1 MTDYAISICNRIII
15 WNDDNHESEV
25 YFNGEKAGYLGDE
38 LDCITTVAE
47 RAAAAG
53 PKPTICKRVYIF
65 DLCEVMDDEE
75 ENKEDFEKLVKFF
88 QTTTKFTPEQEQ
100 AIFNED
106 YNKLLELIQSK
117 I

>member
-38 LDCITTVAE
+38 LGCITTVAE
-47 RAAAAG
+47 QAAAAG

-75 ENKEDFEKLVKFF
+75 ENEENFEKLVRFF
-88 QTTTKFTPEQEQ
+88 QTATKFTPEQEQ

-106 YNKLLELIQSK
+106 YNKLLELI
-117 I
+117 

>member
-25 YFNGEKAGYLGDE
+25 YFNGEKVGYLGDE

-53 PKPTICKRVYIF
+53 PKPTICKRVYLF
-65 DLCEVMDDEE
+65 DLGEDE
-75 ENKEDFEKLVKFF
+75 ENKEDFEKLVEFF
-88 QTTTKFTPEQEQ
+88 QTATRFTPEQEQ

>member
-47 RAAAAG
+47 RATAAG

-65 DLCEVMDDEE
+65 DLGEVMGEDK
-75 ENKEDFEKLVKFF
+75 ENTENFEKLVEFF
-88 QTTTKFTPEQEQ
+88 QTATKFTPEQEQ

-106 YNKLLELIQSK
+106 YNELLELIQSK

>member
-65 DLCEVMDDEE
+65 DLCEVMDDKEK
-75 ENKEDFEKLVKFF
+75 NGEDFEKLVRFF
-88 QTTTKFTPEQEQ
+88 QTATKFTSEQEQ

-106 YNKLLELIQSK
+106 YNKLLELI
-117 I
+117 

>member
-1 MTDYAISICNRIII
+1 MTDYAISICNRVII

-38 LDCITTVAE
+38 LNCITTVAE

-53 PKPTICKRVYIF
+53 SKPTICKRVYIF

-75 ENKEDFEKLVKFF
+75 ENKEDFEKLVEFF
-88 QTTTKFTPEQEQ
+88 QTTTRFTPEQEQ

-106 YNKLLELIQSK
+106 YNKLLKLI
-117 I
+117 

>member
-1 MTDYAISICNRIII
+1 MTDYAISICNRVII

-65 DLCEVMDDEE
+65 DLGEVMNDEE
-75 ENKEDFEKLVKFF
+75 ENEEDFEKLVEFF
-88 QTTTKFTPEQEQ
+88 QTTTRFTPEQEQ

>member
-65 DLCEVMDDEE
+65 DLGEAMGDNE
-75 ENKEDFEKLVKFF
+75 ENTENFEKLVEFF
-88 QTTTKFTPEQEQ
+88 QTTTRFTPEQEQ
-100 AIFNED
+100 VIFNED
-106 YNKLLELIQSK
+106 YSKLLELIQSK

>member
-75 ENKEDFEKLVKFF
+75 ENKEETPTKENKRTVSRGRPKKTEK
-88 QTTTKFTPEQEQ
+88 
-100 AIFNED
+100 N
-106 YNKLLELIQSK
+106 
-117 I
+117 

>member
-1 MTDYAISICNRIII
+1 M
-15 WNDDNHESEV
+15 
-25 YFNGEKAGYLGDE
+25 GDE
-38 LDCITTVAE
+38 LGCITTVAE

-53 PKPTICKRVYIF
+53 LKPTICKRVYIF

-106 YNKLLELIQSK
+106 YNKLLELI
-117 I
+117 

>member
-38 LDCITTVAE
+38 LDCITTIAE

-65 DLCEVMDDEE
+65 DLGEAMGD
-75 ENKEDFEKLVKFF
+75 NKENTENFEKLVEFF
-88 QTTTKFTPEQEQ
+88 QTTTRFTPEQEQ

>member
-38 LDCITTVAE
+38 LECITTVAE

-65 DLCEVMDDEE
+65 DLCEVVGEDEE
-75 ENKEDFEKLVKFF
+75 NTENFEKLVKFF
-88 QTTTKFTPEQEQ
+88 QTATRFTPEQEQ

-106 YNKLLELIQSK
+106 YNKLLKLIQSK

>member
-38 LDCITTVAE
+38 LSCITAVAE

-65 DLCEVMDDEE
+65 DLCEAMGEDEE
-75 ENKEDFEKLVKFF
+75 NTENFEKLVEFF

>member
-25 YFNGEKAGYLGDE
+25 YFNGEKARYLGDE

-53 PKPTICKRVYIF
+53 PKPTICKRVYLF
-65 DLCEVMDDEE
+65 DLGEAIGEDE
-75 ENKEDFEKLVKFF
+75 ENKEVFEKLVEFF
-88 QTTTKFTPEQEQ
+88 QTTTRFTPEQEQ

-106 YNKLLELIQSK
+106 YNKLLKLIQSK

>member
-38 LDCITTVAE
+38 LSCITTVAE

-65 DLCEVMDDEE
+65 DLCEAMGENE
-75 ENKEDFEKLVKFF
+75 ENTENFERLVEFF
-88 QTTTKFTPEQEQ
+88 QTTIKFTPEQEQ

>member
-1 MTDYAISICNRIII
+1 MTGYAISICNRIII

-38 LDCITTVAE
+38 LNCITTVAE

-65 DLCEVMDDEE
+65 DLCEVMDDKE
-75 ENKEDFEKLVKFF
+75 ENEEDFEKLVRFF
-88 QTTTKFTPEQEQ
+88 QTATKFTPEQEQ

-106 YNKLLELIQSK
+106 YNKLLELI
-117 I
+117 

>member
-38 LDCITTVAE
+38 LSCITTVAE

-65 DLCEVMDDEE
+65 DLCEAMGEDEE
-75 ENKEDFEKLVKFF
+75 NTENFEKLVEFF
-88 QTTTKFTPEQEQ
+88 QTTTRFTPEQEQ

-106 YNKLLELIQSK
+106 YNKLLKLIQSK

>member
-1 MTDYAISICNRIII
+1 MTNYAISICNRIII

-53 PKPTICKRVYIF
+53 PKPTICKRVYLF
-65 DLCEVMDDEE
+65 DLSEVVGKDEE
-75 ENKEDFEKLVKFF
+75 NTENFEKLVEFF
-88 QTTTKFTPEQEQ
+88 QTTTRFTPEQEQ

-106 YNKLLELIQSK
+106 YNKLLELIQFK